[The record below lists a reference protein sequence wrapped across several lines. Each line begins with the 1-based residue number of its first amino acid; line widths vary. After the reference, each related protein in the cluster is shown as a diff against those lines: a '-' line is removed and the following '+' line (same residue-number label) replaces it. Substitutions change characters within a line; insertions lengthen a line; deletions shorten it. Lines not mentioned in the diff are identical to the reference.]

1 MRLALTSCLALSLA
15 ASGCASITGTRTDP
29 YMVYSTPQGATVSV
43 NGVPIGTTPV
53 TVMVDKQRA
62 PQVTLSIPGYAP
74 QSCYPRLAPGVG
86 YVVADSLLCLF
97 LFPIG
102 CIAFIDAGGA
112 WNELETNSC
121 NVYFQ
126 PQQGYEAPPPPPGYP
141 PPGYPPPAY
150 QPQPAPQQPAPPG
163 GTPPPPPPP
172 APL

>member
-1 MRLALTSCLALSLA
+1 VRSALVTSLALSLA
-15 ASGCASITGTRTDP
+15 ASGCASLTGTRTEP
-29 YMVYSTPQGATVSV
+29 YMIYSTPQGATVMV

-62 PQVTLSIPGYAP
+62 PQVALSMPGYPP
-74 QSCYPRLAPGVG
+74 QSCYPRLSPGTG

-112 WNELETNSC
+112 WNELEVNSC
-121 NVYFQ
+121 SVYFQ
-126 PQQGYEAPPPPPGYP
+126 PQQGAPYEAPPPPPAYP
-141 PPGYPPPAY
+141 PP
-150 QPQPAPQQPAPPG
+150 PG
-163 GTPPPPPPP
+163 GADAPPPPPPP